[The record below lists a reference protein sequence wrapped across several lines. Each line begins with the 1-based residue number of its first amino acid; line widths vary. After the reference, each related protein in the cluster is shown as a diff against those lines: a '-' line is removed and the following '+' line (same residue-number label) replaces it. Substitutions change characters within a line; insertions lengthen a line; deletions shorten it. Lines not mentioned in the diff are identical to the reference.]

1 MRRKISVAVGAV
13 AIVGMMSGCAFG
25 GGGTTDT
32 SSNDGPVEITF
43 QSLAY
48 QDSTVA
54 ATKEIVDS
62 WNADNPDIQVKLT
75 QGSWDNVHDQLV
87 TQFQGGT
94 APDVIQDESSDIL
107 GFANQGYLADLS
119 DHLSDDVKSSVSD
132 DVWKTVS
139 TADGKIVAAPTLLQT
154 YVVYANTDA
163 FAAAGV
169 EVPTGDE
176 LTWDQ
181 LQDISKKLTADGK
194 FGVGWGLKQPTAAI
208 MNTAL
213 GFDGTFFDVEDDGT
227 AKIDIGDDELAV
239 PKYVHDMAYEDASL
253 DPITLTQSGSDVLP
267 GFLGGT
273 YAMYVG
279 GNFLAQQISE
289 SAPEGFNWK
298 VLPPLAGSAGPVQA
312 ANPQTLSVAAES
324 KNVEASAKFID
335 YFMSADNL
343 ASVAE
348 GDWLIP
354 STDAARTA
362 VETNTNGE
370 NGWKE
375 LLATGE
381 DLTGAPFQKATNYPQ
396 WKDQYATPLLQQYFA
411 NSITLDELKQKLTE
425 GWSSIG

>member
-181 LQDISKKLTADGK
+181 LQDISKNLTADGK

-227 AKIDIGDDELAV
+227 ATIDIGDDELAV

>member
-25 GGGTTDT
+25 GGGTTDS

>member
-13 AIVGMMSGCAFG
+13 AIVGMMTGCAFG
-25 GGGTTDT
+25 GGGTSD
-32 SSNDGPVEITF
+32 SSSSDGPVEITF

-54 ATKEIVDS
+54 ATKKIVDS

-181 LQDISKKLTADGK
+181 LQDVSKKLTVDGK
-194 FGVGWGLKQPTAAI
+194 FGVGWGLKQPTAAV

-227 AKIDIGDDELAV
+227 AKIDVGDDELAV

-289 SAPEGFNWK
+289 SAPEGFNWT
-298 VLPPLAGSAGPVQA
+298 VLPPLAGTAGPVQA

-370 NGWKE
+370 NGWQE

-381 DLTGAPFQKATNYPQ
+381 DLTGAPFQKAANYPQ

-411 NSITLDELKQKLTE
+411 NSITLDELKQKLTD